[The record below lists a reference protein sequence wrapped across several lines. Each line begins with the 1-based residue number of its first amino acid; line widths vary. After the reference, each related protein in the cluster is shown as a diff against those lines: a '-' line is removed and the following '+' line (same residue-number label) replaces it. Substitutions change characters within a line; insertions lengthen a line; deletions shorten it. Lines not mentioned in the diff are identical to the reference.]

1 MTLPCQEHRPADESP
16 EGVVIPFPGT
26 YAAAASHPG
35 TGGPLTGDGTPPP
48 AGAPTDEVC
57 AQTAEREQR
66 IRALTERWN
75 ALKQARVQSAEREQR
90 IRARTERWNAIEQ
103 APAQAVERELR
114 IRALTERW
122 HALRQARAQSAK
134 RGPLVRARVAA
145 FIAAILRVIDFRADD
160 ASFPSRSPY
169 AKRS

>member
-1 MTLPCQEHRPADESP
+1 MTLPCQENRPADEAP
-16 EGVVIPFPGT
+16 EGIVIPFPGT

-75 ALKQARVQSAEREQR
+75 ALKQARV
-90 IRARTERWNAIEQ
+90 
-103 APAQAVERELR
+103 QAVERELR